1 MFRAS
6 STHPDLLSPKKN
18 RGLRRLRATVAADRM
33 DPGAPTTTADGL
45 LSVEANETLEHA
57 ARVMFEHKVNYVV
70 VVEPGTMTPVGTLS
84 TLGMVGFRRVGEEE
98 MDMDVEQRAAHAA

>member
-6 STHPDLLSPKKN
+6 PTNPDLLAPKKN
-18 RGLRRLRATVAADRM
+18 EGLRRLRSTVAADRM
-33 DPGAPTTTADGL
+33 DPGAPISTADGL

-57 ARVMFEHKVNYVV
+57 VRVMFNHKVNCVV

-84 TLGMVGFRRVGEEE
+84 TLGMVGVRRVGEEE
-98 MDMDVEQRAAHAA
+98 DDVEEREPHAG